1 MTSEIDAPPN
11 IFTCAECNRSG
22 FRWWQMSGLGTPQVC
37 CHACF
42 ERARRKKHRHK
53 QVFCAVCSASF
64 NTNRTDA
71 MYCSISCK
79 QLAYRERKAA
89 AH

>member
-1 MTSEIDAPPN
+1 MPA
-11 IFTCAECNRSG
+11 
-22 FRWWQMSGLGTPQVC
+22 
-37 CHACF
+37 F